1 MLECIW
7 ECENLRRNIVRIK
20 TSGGNQQG
28 IDRESTGN
36 QQGINRELTGNQLG
50 INWESTRETA
60 SNRKGI
66 KLTSTG
72 Q

>member
-1 MLECIW
+1 M
-7 ECENLRRNIVRIK
+7 RIK

-28 IDRESTGN
+28 INRELTKNQQGINWESTGN
-36 QQGINRELTGNQLG
+36 QQVVDRELTGNQLG
-50 INWESTRETA
+50 INWELTRETA
-60 SNRKGI
+60 GNRKGI